1 MINFNKSE
9 LRDKIYACWLGKNIG
24 GTIGTPFEGKRQVNN
39 CTGFT
44 SKKGEPLPNDDL
56 DLQLIWLKA
65 LRENGPINTD
75 AKLLGEYWLEY
86 IVPFWNEYGI
96 GKANMKRGIAPPL
109 SGQLNNHWKH
119 SNGAWIRTEV
129 WASLFPGNVEKA
141 IYYACQDAV
150 VDHGSGEGTYAAIF
164 VAAIEAAAFVFSD
177 LRPLI
182 EMGLSK
188 IPENSKMYAYITKV
202 LECYDSGKTW
212 LEARNIITDMT
223 TGDPELG
230 WFQAPAN
237 VAYAVIGLL
246 YGKGDFKETILIA
259 CNCGDDTDC
268 TCATAGSV
276 LGIMH
281 GTKIIPKDWQE
292 YIGDS
297 IITVSV
303 NRGATQVPKTCTELT
318 NEVMD
323 AHTVTLAPNWWPY
336 KPEVTVTDAPTD
348 FGGADIKNYMG
359 RDFAMTLANRSDYYA
374 TYSSIL
380 GEAVIEY
387 DGAPEIT
394 PCGEIK
400 VKISITPKL
409 ASQKVFDVQWV
420 TPEGFTVDGR
430 LNLNAMHRGWQKT
443 PAVSEYTIH
452 VPEKIAA
459 KNSLY
464 AIITCEG
471 HFDVMTIPV
480 TLLG

>member
-1 MINFNKSE
+1 MINFNRDE

-24 GTIGTPFEGKRQVNN
+24 GTIGTPFEGKREVLN

-65 LRENGPINTD
+65 IREQGPLNTD
-75 AKLLGEYWLEY
+75 AKILGEYWLEY

-96 GKANMKRGIAPPL
+96 GKANMRRGIAPPL
-109 SGQLNNHWKH
+109 SGQLNNYWRH

-129 WASLFPGNVEKA
+129 WASLYPGNVEKA
-141 IYYACQDAV
+141 IYYAYHDAA

-164 VAAIEAAAFVFSD
+164 VAAIEAAAFLFTD
-177 LRPLI
+177 LRALI

-188 IPENSKMYAYITKV
+188 IPENSKMYQYITKV
-202 LECYDSGKTW
+202 LECYDGGKTW
-212 LEARNIITDMT
+212 LETRNIITDMT
-223 TGDPELG
+223 TSDPELG

-246 YGKGDFKETILIA
+246 YGKGDFKESILIA

-297 IITVSV
+297 IVTVSV
-303 NRGATQVPKTCTELT
+303 NKGATKVPNTCTELT
-318 NEVMD
+318 DEVM
-323 AHTVTLAPNWWPY
+323 ATHAITLAPTQWPF
-336 KPEVTVTDAPTD
+336 KPAVTVSDAPTD
-348 FGGADIKNYMG
+348 LGDADIKNYMG
-359 RDFAMTLANRSDYYA
+359 RDFAMSLAGRNAHYDEY
-374 TYSSIL
+374 TSIL
-380 GEAVIEY
+380 ADIVVEY
-387 DGAPEIT
+387 DKAPEIT
-394 PCGEIK
+394 PNGEIK
-400 VKISITPKL
+400 VKFSALRRFP
-409 ASQKVFDVQWV
+409 SQKVFGVQWF
-420 TPEGFTVDGR
+420 TPDGFKVNGP
-430 LNLNAMHRGWQKT
+430 LNINTFDWFKR
-443 PAVSEYTIH
+443 AVAEYTITA
-452 VPEKIAA
+452 PEKIEA
-459 KNSLY
+459 KNNLY

-471 HFDVMTIPV
+471 HFDTLTIPV
-480 TLLG
+480 VLLG